1 MELSEFLSNING
13 KVIIAGIGN
22 PLRGDDYVGSYIIKN
37 LENKINAIL
46 IDCEDKPENFI
57 EKIIHEKPDTIIFI
71 DALQM
76 KKLPGSVCFI
86 TNKELSNKGL
96 STHRLS
102 LKISISYIKAI
113 INSRIMII
121 GIQPKTT
128 DFGETMS
135 EEVTKSAQIIKEIF
149 IKYLS

>member
-13 KVIIAGIGN
+13 KVLIAGIGN

-37 LENKINAIL
+37 LKNKINAIL

-57 EKIIHEKPDTIIFI
+57 EQIIHEKPDTIIFI

-76 KKLPGSVCFI
+76 NKLPGSVCFI
-86 TNKELSNKGL
+86 TDKELSNKGL

-102 LKISISYIKAI
+102 LKISISYIKAR

-128 DFGETMS
+128 GFGDPMS
-135 EEVTKSAQIIKEIF
+135 EEVAKTVQIIQELF
-149 IKYLS
+149 IKFLR